1 MKTNTYFLLLTLL
14 LTCTDVFTQ
23 TYTFDFGAGH
33 QNFTGGVSDFH
44 VSQSDQHEFTFDNRN
59 FEPPL
64 DTMQLAQYISGIN
77 PSDDLFMYMKRE
89 ITGLEPHTTYHV
101 TFIVE
106 FASKY
111 PTNAFGV
118 GGPPGEGVTMKAGLT
133 LEEPDTVIIDKG
145 GSFVVMDIDKGN
157 QSMPGVD
164 MDTIGHVGVHDTT
177 TVWAIKTNDNV
188 GKPFTFTTDA
198 SGSAWFIIG
207 TDSGFESQT
216 ELYFTMLTVDFTI
229 STSVADGLQQDDVLV
244 YPNPS
249 SGQVYVSSGNG
260 DLDVIRIYDT
270 SGRLFRSYM
279 TKSSDVAFYLPRS
292 DYLLKITSGNSTIVK
307 RVIVK

>member
-1 MKTNTYFLLLTLL
+1 MKLNTYFLISALFLTA
-14 LTCTDVFTQ
+14 FSASAQ
-23 TYTFDFGAGH
+23 TYTFDFTVDH
-33 QNFTGGVSDFH
+33 HDFEGGVSDFH
-44 VSQSDQHEFTFDNRN
+44 VDQSDQHQFTFDHRN
-59 FEPPL
+59 FQPPL
-64 DTMQLAQYISGIN
+64 DTMQVAQYISAVN

-89 ITGLEPHTTYHV
+89 IKGLQPHTTYQV

-133 LEEPDTVIIDKG
+133 HIEPDTVIEEKG
-145 GSFVVMDIDKGN
+145 GAFVTMNIDKGN
-157 QSMPGVD
+157 QSAPGPD
-164 MDTIGHVGVHDTT
+164 MDTIGHVGVTDTT

-188 GKPFTFTTDA
+188 GHPFTFTTDA
-198 SGSAWFIIG
+198 SGSAWLIIG
-207 TDSGFESQT
+207 TDSGFEAQT
-216 ELYFTMLTVDFTI
+216 ELFFTMVTVDFTI
-229 STSVADGLQQDDVLV
+229 STSVTDGLQPEDILI

-249 SGQVYVSSGNG
+249 SGQVYVSAER

-279 TKSSDVAFYLPRS
+279 MKGSDVAFYLPRS
-292 DYLLKITSGNSTIVK
+292 DYLLKITSGASTVVKRLIVK
-307 RVIVK
+307 